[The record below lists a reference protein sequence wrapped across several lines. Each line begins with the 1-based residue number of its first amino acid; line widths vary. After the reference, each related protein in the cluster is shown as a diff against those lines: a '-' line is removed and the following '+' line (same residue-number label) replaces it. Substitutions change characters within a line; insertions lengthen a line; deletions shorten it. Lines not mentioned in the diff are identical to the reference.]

1 MKIACSISA
10 LALILAMAAPA
21 RAADPKGLWL
31 TAEGDAKIRIA
42 DCGGALCGTI
52 AWLKQEYDTDTGRPP
67 LDKQNPD
74 ASKRKRPLLGIM
86 ILLGMQPSGPETWT
100 GSIYNAD
107 DGNTYQGKIT
117 PTGPA
122 TLKVEGCAL
131 GACQAENWTRTN

>member
-1 MKIACSISA
+1 MKIVFSISA

-21 RAADPKGLWL
+21 NAADPKGLWL
-31 TAEGDAKIRIA
+31 TAEGDAKIRIV

-52 AWLKQEYDTDTGRPP
+52 AWLKQEFDTDTGKPP

-86 ILLGMQPSGPETWT
+86 ILLGMRPNGPDKWS

-107 DGNTYQGKIT
+107 DGNIYQGNIAPVGAT
-117 PTGPA
+117 

-131 GACQAENWTRTN
+131 GTCQAETWTRAK